1 MKLIKLI
8 NNLFKTNFQTSLEL
22 YIESK
27 RPMNTADVEKYQ
39 REYFEKKT
47 NGYFYS

>member
-8 NNLFKTNFQTSLEL
+8 NSIFKTNFDTALEL
-22 YIESK
+22 YIASK
-27 RPMNTADVEKYQ
+27 RPTNTADVEKYQ
-39 REYFEKKT
+39 REYFDKKS

>member
-1 MKLIKLI
+1 MKLIKII
-8 NNLFKTNFQTSLEL
+8 NDLFNTKLQTSLEL

-27 RPMNTADVEKYQ
+27 RPTNTADVEKYQ
-39 REYFEKKT
+39 REYFEKQS

>member
-8 NNLFKTNFQTSLEL
+8 NNIFKTRFDTPLEL
-22 YIESK
+22 YIASK
-27 RPMNTADVEKYQ
+27 SPMNTTDVEKYQ
-39 REYFEKKT
+39 REYFDKKT